1 MPPSPRLQVDRDL
14 HALKA
19 DALVVSAR
27 IGRAGGGEAEEQQAT
42 IKRMI
47 DLVDESLESS
57 TEDFKLTITDI
68 VDDIEVWGSVGDGE
82 VGKGGCFE
90 ELRGGITAG
99 GPNKTPPPP
108 LQMDRSQVEDRVVKA
123 LYTAKPPLPPSLCK
137 P

>member
-1 MPPSPRLQVDRDL
+1 MDRDL

-82 VGKGGCFE
+82 DGRGQWC
-90 ELRGGITAG
+90 RGGGNPTG
-99 GPNKTPPPP
+99 THN
-108 LQMDRSQVEDRVVKA
+108 EA
-123 LYTAKPPLPPSLCK
+123 LSCPPSPSNPK

>member
-27 IGRAGGGEAEEQQAT
+27 IGRAGGEEVEEQQAT

-68 VDDIEVWGSVGDGE
+68 VDDIEVWGSVEDGE
-82 VGKGGCFE
+82 DGKEGCFE
-90 ELRGGITAG
+90 GG
-99 GPNKTPPPP
+99 
-108 LQMDRSQVEDRVVKA
+108 E
-123 LYTAKPPLPPSLCK
+123 
-137 P
+137 